1 MRDAK
6 TIVFVFSSDRPASHR
21 SPVGLFRFRFS
32 SSVTS
37 CTTKSSGEILTASGS
52 LWFERTMLGPIAVA
66 VVVGVL
72 GWAYQALK
80 PPPPKIC
87 GSRNGPPVMSPRV
100 KLSDGR
106 YLAYREI
113 GAPKEEAKYKVIV
126 IHGFDSSKDLN
137 LPIPQELIEEL
148 KIYFLFYDRA
158 GYGDSDPNPS
168 RTVKNEASDIEELA
182 DRLQIGSRFYV
193 IGVSMGAYP
202 AWGCLRYIPH
212 RLSGISLVVPFVHYW
227 WHSFPSRLLREAF
240 GKLQVTD
247 QWTFR
252 VAHHAPWLLYWWMT
266 QKWFTSLSIMA
277 GNMKIFS
284 RGDMEIIKSCG
295 DKINLCQEKIKHQ
308 GVHESLHR
316 DLIAGYASWEFDP
329 LELENPFPDNQ
340 GSVHLWQGMEDR
352 IIPCEINQYIAQK
365 LPWIRYH
372 EVPNG
377 GHLCIFESDL
387 CVAVIRALLLG

>member
-1 MRDAK
+1 M
-6 TIVFVFSSDRPASHR
+6 V
-21 SPVGLFRFRFS
+21 
-32 SSVTS
+32 
-37 CTTKSSGEILTASGS
+37 
-52 LWFERTMLGPIAVA
+52 GPIAVA
-66 VVVGVL
+66 VVVGIL
-72 GWAYQALK
+72 GWAYWALK
-80 PPPPKIC
+80 PPPSKIC
-87 GSRNGPPVMSPRV
+87 GSRNGPPVTSPRV

-113 GAPKEEAKYKVIV
+113 GSPKEEAKYKVIV

-168 RTVKNEASDIEELA
+168 RSVKNEASDIEELA
-182 DRLQIGSRFYV
+182 DQLQLGSRFYV
-193 IGVSMGAYP
+193 IGISMGGYP

-212 RLSGISLVVPFVHYW
+212 RLLGASFVVPFVHYW
-227 WHSFPSRLLREAF
+227 WHSFPSKLLREAF
-240 GKLQVTD
+240 AKLPVPD

-252 VAHHAPWLLYWWMT
+252 VAHHAPWLLCWWMT

-284 RGDMEIIKSCG
+284 PGDMEIIKSCG
-295 DKINLCQEKIKHQ
+295 DKINLCQEKIHQQ

-329 LELENPFPDNQ
+329 LELENPFPNNQ
-340 GSVHLWQGMEDR
+340 GSVHIWQGMADR
-352 IIPCEINQYIAQK
+352 IIPYEINQHIAEK
-365 LPWIRYH
+365 HPWIHYH
-372 EVPNG
+372 EVPDG
-377 GHLCIFESDL
+377 GHLCIFKSDL
-387 CVAVIRALLLG
+387 CVAVVRALLLG

>member
-1 MRDAK
+1 
-6 TIVFVFSSDRPASHR
+6 
-21 SPVGLFRFRFS
+21 
-32 SSVTS
+32 
-37 CTTKSSGEILTASGS
+37 
-52 LWFERTMLGPIAVA
+52 MLGPIAVA

-87 GSRNGPPVMSPRV
+87 GSRNGPPVTSPRV

-212 RLSGISLVVPFVHYW
+212 RH
-227 WHSFPSRLLREAF
+227 
-240 GKLQVTD
+240 
-247 QWTFR
+247 
-252 VAHHAPWLLYWWMT
+252 
-266 QKWFTSLSIMA
+266 
-277 GNMKIFS
+277 
-284 RGDMEIIKSCG
+284 
-295 DKINLCQEKIKHQ
+295 
-308 GVHESLHR
+308 
-316 DLIAGYASWEFDP
+316 
-329 LELENPFPDNQ
+329 
-340 GSVHLWQGMEDR
+340 
-352 IIPCEINQYIAQK
+352 
-365 LPWIRYH
+365 
-372 EVPNG
+372 
-377 GHLCIFESDL
+377 
-387 CVAVIRALLLG
+387 

>member
-1 MRDAK
+1 
-6 TIVFVFSSDRPASHR
+6 
-21 SPVGLFRFRFS
+21 
-32 SSVTS
+32 
-37 CTTKSSGEILTASGS
+37 
-52 LWFERTMLGPIAVA
+52 MLGPIAVA

-87 GSRNGPPVMSPRV
+87 GSRNGPPVTSPRV

-126 IHGFDSSKDLN
+126 IHGFNSSKDLN

-182 DRLQIGSRFYV
+182 DLLQIGSRFYV

-212 RLSGISLVVPFVHYW
+212 RLLGISLVVPFVHYW

-284 RGDMEIIKSCG
+284 PGDMEIIKSFG
-295 DKINLCQEKIKHQ
+295 DKINLCQEKIQHQ

-377 GHLCIFESDL
+377 GHLCIFKSDL